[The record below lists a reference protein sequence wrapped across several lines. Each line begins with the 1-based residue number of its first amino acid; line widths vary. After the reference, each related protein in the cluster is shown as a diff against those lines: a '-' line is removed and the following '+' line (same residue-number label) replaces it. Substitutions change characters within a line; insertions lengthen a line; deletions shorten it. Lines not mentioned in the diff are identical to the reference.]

1 MTIIKSFE
9 TMLSRL
15 EPTIPQK
22 KAIQRTRETID
33 NVLKNHPRIFLGRP
47 QQPSFLT
54 GSYKRNTII
63 RPIDDID
70 LYVVVHYRQ
79 HVLGEKPIKVMRLIA
94 RSLRNRYSQT
104 KIQVDSPCI
113 VIKFRGYKFEV
124 VPTVYYT
131 DAPERYMIPKDTSEW
146 TDCFPGVPGKWLSQ
160 SNHLNNKKF
169 VPLIKILKQWC
180 RNNNVKLKSFH
191 LELLTGRVFDKV
203 TEIYSYPQAV
213 YEWMSYVSTWIH
225 ENNSPFVPAPG
236 KFFPFV
242 DTYLYQ
248 NRLKLHLVRK
258 KLKEGLRK
266 ADLAY
271 TKYLDGKENHAK
283 RIWLRMFGEMFPAP
297 LPFPTKA
304 RLVQP
309 EPLPL
314 GRIVPPKP
322 LPLLGQN
329 TLSAFP
335 PPSRQRLLGMALRE
349 NPKDKLNSLL
359 NTPLSEQPEYA
370 RKALLDLLAEPKKLF
385 PWDK

>member
-1 MTIIKSFE
+1 MTVIKSFE

-15 EPTIPQK
+15 EPSIPQK

-70 LYVVVHYRQ
+70 LYVAVHYQQ

-94 RSLRNRYSQT
+94 RSLRNRYPQT
-104 KIQVDSPCI
+104 TIQLDSPCI
-113 VIKFRGYKFEV
+113 VIKFIGYKFEV
-124 VPTVYYT
+124 VPVVYYI
-131 DAPERYMIPKDTSEW
+131 DDPERYMIPKDTSEW
-146 TDCFPGVPGKWLSQ
+146 TDCFPGVPDKWLTQ
-160 SNHLNNKKF
+160 SNHLNTKKF

-191 LELLTGRVFDKV
+191 LELLTGRVFDKI
-203 TEIYSYPQAV
+203 TEIYSYPQAI
-213 YEWMSYVSTWIH
+213 YEWMYYVSTWVN
-225 ENNSPFVPAPG
+225 ENNSAFIPEPEKFYPFI
-236 KFFPFV
+236 

-248 NRLKLHLVRK
+248 YRWKLQIVRK

-271 TKYLDGKENHAK
+271 TKYLSGKENQAK
-283 RIWLRMFGEMFPAP
+283 RIWRSMFGDMFPAP
-297 LPFPTKA
+297 
-304 RLVQP
+304 V
-309 EPLPL
+309 PLATGGKIVPPKPPQL
-314 GRIVPPKP
+314 GRLVPPKP
-322 LPLLGQN
+322 LPLIGQN
-329 TLSAFP
+329 TLSRLSLP
-335 PPSRQRLLGMALRE
+335 PKPNFLEMALRDA
-349 NPKDKLNSLL
+349 PKTRLNSLL
-359 NTPLSEQPEYA
+359 NTPLSKQPNYA
-370 RKALLDLLAEPKKLF
+370 RNALLDLLSGPKKPF

>member
-1 MTIIKSFE
+1 MTAIKFFE

-15 EPTIPQK
+15 EPTIIQK
-22 KAIQRTRETID
+22 RAIQTTRETID
-33 NVLKNHPRIFLGRP
+33 SVLKNSPKISLVTQR
-47 QQPSFLT
+47 QASFLT
-54 GSYKRNTII
+54 GSYRRNTLI
-63 RPIDDID
+63 RPIQDID

-113 VIKFRGYKFEV
+113 VIKFIGYKFEV
-124 VPTVYYT
+124 VPAVYYT
-131 DAPERYMIPKDTSEW
+131 NDPERYMIPKDTS
-146 TDCFPGVPGKWLSQ
+146 D
-160 SNHLNNKKF
+160 LNNKKF

-203 TEIYSYPQAV
+203 KEIYSYPQAV
-213 YEWMSYVSTWIH
+213 YEWMYYVSTWIH
-225 ENNSPFVPAPG
+225 ENNSPFVPEPG

-297 LPFPTKA
+297 LPLPTKA

-309 EPLPL
+309 ELLPL
-314 GRIVPPKP
+314 GRLVPPKP

-329 TLSAFP
+329 VLSTFP
-335 PPSRQRLLGMALRE
+335 PPSKPSLLGMALRE
-349 NPKDKLNSLL
+349 NPKDRLNSLS
-359 NTPLSEQPEYA
+359 NTPLLEQPKHT
-370 RKALLDLLAEPKKLF
+370 RNALFELWAGPKKPFL
-385 PWDK
+385 WDK